1 MKKSKKKIIVKVEK
15 TKSGYSA
22 YAVEYNVY
30 STAKSI
36 NELYIHL
43 LEALNFY
50 FEEEEIEITAD
61 QLMLQI
67 ELQQFFQYYRVLN
80 ANFLAQRIGMNATLL
95 SQYVRGVKQPS
106 QKQTQKILQGIQLI
120 GKELSDFDFIQK

>member
-15 TKSGYSA
+15 TKTGYSA

-106 QKQTQKILQGIQLI
+106 QKQTQKILLGIQLI
-120 GKELSDFDFIQK
+120 GKELSDLDFIQ

>member
-15 TKSGYSA
+15 TKTGYSA

-80 ANFLAQRIGMNATLL
+80 ANFLAQRNKLGQ
-95 SQYVRGVKQPS
+95 SSK
-106 QKQTQKILQGIQLI
+106 
-120 GKELSDFDFIQK
+120 D